1 MEKETTTIDNSKI
14 DYNDNESILKQIFET
29 SKVDN
34 RKFAPI
40 LKKTSG
46 EIIEKF
52 FSDYPNIT
60 DCKMLKNY
68 IIKKMKLI
76 NQIKEIIG
84 NSYEILYVIFDF
96 LSNKN
101 NSPFIYFIDLYINF
115 ITMDVSS
122 EDKNEIIDELK
133 NIFSWFISCG
143 LLTKMTVDY
152 LYQKLA
158 LFQLEKKLTINIFS
172 DFLPLIEIIYGK
184 YYDSSISQNFISKKY
199 IYFNDKETSLIKTNI
214 TKDNPILFN
223 NGFSLILWFYLNDYE
238 ISYNS
243 SLAEIKTDNS
253 GQINIILNENNDI
266 IIKYNN
272 SIILEEEEKIV
283 YKLKPNIWTQLKIV
297 FDLPKLSL
305 FLYQN
310 DTNNETMLFDKKNY
324 IIPSS
329 NEEKEENENINWDN
343 FLKNSIFEISFF
355 KNFTGKIGSILF
367 FNTLNNLENNMVP
380 INSLCGIENKKI
392 NEFIKENKLYGGLYF
407 VLAPS
412 LYLYDQNEFIYSTD
426 RMIGKLPDREEQYS
440 KNQLNLNSILIFHNY
455 TNNIYFLGGC
465 NNFLPLFEIF
475 YKLSLEDFDI
485 NILKNL
491 FNTLF
496 SILETIFSNRIK
508 NALLPLK
515 SELSF
520 FESLQLFMQ
529 KIDSKFY
536 DDNENLLNKLIS
548 IANYYDE
555 LKIKKVIELKEKS
568 GYFTNILF
576 NPVIIMKFNLNLQI
590 KLIKQIGNYQVP
602 IPFEDIN
609 ILLLLLSQK
618 YMNDEIEKNN
628 YSNIL
633 FDYIGKIFE
642 NANVD
647 DSQRENLFL
656 LHKNKNN
663 LYSNNISL
671 SDNIF
676 IQIMKIFI
684 IYLDLGVNK
693 NKYTEAQI
701 KRRKNTVNYFL
712 NSSNNFIECLLN
724 YLSETNIHFK
734 KVIINF
740 LRELTQSYG
749 ELLDQYFAK
758 LAKNKKSKRIKKE
771 EFYDFIKENIA
782 PNYSN
787 EYIKEDDIKSYKNI
801 NSVKDVSIFSLD
813 NKEDNQII
821 DNNLNNKESI
831 ENLQKIYRNKRSK
844 SLDKVQKIKK
854 VIEEKNSGKK
864 LRKDSFSKNF
874 NNQLLL
880 KEYLKKEISKT
891 TEKDLIKIPKIK
903 KLTNEEKIII
913 QNTKFEISFILNNWL
928 VSLISEGE
936 SKNNKILEE
945 SIQNVIDYIVKF
957 ISYSK
962 ELEVIYRTLL
972 LISDQKDRSKK
983 GQKSNNN
990 NIYSKLLKYLSKNEL
1005 FIQILIE
1012 LLINSYIF
1020 KNIKD
1025 NKVDELF
1032 EIISKSKEDSSKNKE
1047 KYLKLIYD
1055 HSKELLLDIYFDE
1068 ENEKRYEI
1076 IIIMYKIIL
1085 KISRGL
1091 EDNID
1096 ETKSNILFKFIKE
1109 FFLDICEIYKKGCQV
1124 EDCVAILSFLI
1135 EYSFLLKTADDYVT
1149 TKYEKIKNKCS
1160 NCFPDFLIFGIIY
1173 ETNISEWSGYDI
1185 YNFIYNNLKTL
1196 FYIEKVF
1203 NHLEMIYKTSHNNN
1217 SNYNK
1222 EKNIFIYDFDLVK
1235 SIVNEVIYNRNKK
1248 DGNIKIKAL
1257 FSSYKYEGYDSN
1269 FPLINIISL
1278 FNSLC
1283 IYLFYSDI
1291 NENKKINIISL
1302 LNDIQNYI
1310 IFLILASC
1318 ILKENDS
1325 FPQQK
1330 TYEQA
1335 QGIIYKNLFFNIKN
1349 IINHLDD
1356 KENHSNYLEIL
1367 HNIFLFLFII
1377 YDIGQKESD
1386 KKKSNN
1392 FFKGMFSKS
1401 IDISKTG
1408 CIQLVQFYM
1417 EHLKKIF
1424 NNDNMELF
1432 KSNKKENKEKAL
1444 QIINDFANEKIIN
1457 NPSLDL
1463 YNISFFRNIA
1473 IKRDNDLKMKLRLLI
1488 TQENEFNTAI
1498 NDYKKLFLKVKGFK
1512 NISNFSTLDETKNN
1526 REEIFKIKRYRKI
1539 KKHLYSF
1546 NNSYSNLSTFYNF
1559 NVDKNKNKYLL
1570 KYKLSNF
1577 LSKDMTRK
1585 ILQPIIDINYYLPNF
1600 RKYHYESNQLYYHS
1614 NEKVYTVD
1622 LEIFS
1627 QPEKPP
1633 ISPSIINQEKS
1644 QYFIEENVCY
1654 IKTTNHIKGK
1664 IFHLD
1669 NAQCPCFYFCMAEL
1683 PSSNEILEKNY
1694 ADYDSLNNS
1703 CFSSLFRTNLNK
1715 RDFYL
1720 YLKIN
1725 FSDIIFIFKR
1735 KYNFRNDSIE
1745 IFTPNHK
1752 SYYFKFKNSEKRDKF
1767 IDHLLTILNKDSSVF
1782 KKLYKPINGIDA
1794 NNKKIILG
1802 YYKDIDNNNEYS
1814 NIINIQNLWK
1824 NNKISTLEYLMWI
1837 NIYGNRSFRDITQFP
1852 VFPWIIDNYET
1863 NTFDDIINNDSF
1875 RNFGLPMGMLA
1886 LNKKG
1891 KERQRNYLSNYIN
1904 MSIDLKKEEIID
1916 FKTNEEEDID
1926 DEDTENDNE
1935 DPNKNYPKIPK
1946 YNYDIN
1952 KLYINPDIEC
1962 EIIPHCFG
1970 SHYSNSMYVSHFLG
1984 RLFPYSITMIE
1995 IQGNGFDCSERLF
2008 LCLDKSFIS
2017 STTEKGD
2024 LRELTPEFYYL
2035 PELFLNI
2042 NQFNFGKV
2050 DVKNFVENVN
2060 YLKEIIEKNN
2070 GNNMIEVQDV
2080 LLPNWCKYNPY
2091 LLILKKRELLENKNK
2106 IDLNPWIDLI
2116 FGITQRGVKAQLI
2129 GNLFFPSSYD
2139 GVIDI
2144 RIKDSDILEDRNNT
2158 EHKLR
2163 YHELGVNPTKVFS
2176 KANIEKDKL
2185 NNNISIINQV
2195 EKPLEYLSGFEGKI
2209 IFLSNIGNNYTNLFI
2224 YFKNHKLKK
2233 ISFDEKLNVNGKY
2246 SIKEDIN
2253 YKDLIYLFN
2262 EEILCKLI
2270 IRYLYKSNMILI
2282 TGFYSS
2288 CLFLINLETNIK
2300 SNNDNLNVINI
2311 ISKVN
2316 KEDQASLKNLG
2327 KGTITS
2333 LEISKDEKYIIYGN
2347 DKGTLVVLENDYK
2360 IFLESNDNKKYLK
2373 VLKIIPSHSRY
2384 IINTISINSD
2394 LNLFADCSYDN
2405 FINIYNLPSCE
2416 IINSIYINNNFK
2428 VDYIWLSAQPL
2439 ASIILYSNKLCQ
2451 FKCYNI
2457 NGHDLNVEQ
2466 NDRSLNEA
2474 LKTKNEREP
2483 ISSPVIFTDGFFI
2496 DYLLYVFGNKYIL
2509 LRKIPLMEIVLKID
2523 FEGND
2528 FISFVNVS
2536 LNKEYI
2542 YAVDNDNKK
2551 VYLIKYKKPNYLELI
2566 NK

>member
-1 MEKETTTIDNSKI
+1 MEKENTPIDISEI
-14 DYNDNESILKQIFET
+14 DYNDNEVILKKIFQT
-29 SKVDN
+29 SKDEN
-34 RKFAPI
+34 RKFVPI
-40 LKKTSG
+40 LLKSSG
-46 EIIEKF
+46 EIIEKIF
-52 FSDYPNIT
+52 TEYPDIS

-68 IIKKMKLI
+68 IIKKIKLV

-84 NSYEILYVIFDF
+84 NSYEILYIIFDF
-96 LSNKN
+96 LSQKN
-101 NSPFIYFIDLYINF
+101 NSPFIYFIDFYINY
-115 ITMDVSS
+115 ITLDINLSS
-122 EDKNEIIDELK
+122 EDKNEIIGELK

-143 LLTKMTVDY
+143 LLNKITVDY
-152 LYQKLA
+152 IYQKLA

-172 DFLPLIEIIYGK
+172 DFLPLLEIIYGK
-184 YYDSSISQNFISKKY
+184 HYDSSIPQNFISKKY

-223 NGFSLILWFYLNDYE
+223 NGFSLILWFYLNEYE
-238 ISYNS
+238 ISPNS
-243 SLAEIKTDNS
+243 SLVEVKTDNS
-253 GQINIILNENNDI
+253 GKIDCILNENNDI

-272 SIILEEEEKIV
+272 SIILDEEEKIT
-283 YKLKPNIWTQLKIV
+283 YNLKPNIWTQLKIV
-297 FDLPKLSL
+297 FNLPKISL
-305 FLYQN
+305 FVFQN
-310 DTNNETMLFDKKNY
+310 NISDEKKLFDKKNY
-324 IIPSS
+324 TIPSS

-343 FLKNSIFEISFF
+343 FLNNSIIEISFF

-392 NEFIKENKLYGGLYF
+392 NEFIKDNKLYGGLYF

-426 RMIGKLPDREEQYS
+426 RIIAKLPDREEQYS
-440 KNQLNLNSILIFHNY
+440 KNQFNLNSILIFHKY
-455 TNNIYFLGGC
+455 INNIYYIGGC
-465 NNFLPLFEIF
+465 NNILPLFEIF
-475 YKLSLEDFDI
+475 YKLSMKDYDI

-496 SILETIFSNRIK
+496 GILEIVFNNRIK

-515 SELSF
+515 NEISF

-536 DDNENLLNKLIS
+536 DNNENLLNKLIS

-555 LKIKKVIELKEKS
+555 LKIKKVIELKENS

-590 KLIKQIGNYQVP
+590 KLIKQISNYQVP

-633 FDYIGKIFE
+633 FNYIGKIFG
-642 NANVD
+642 NVNVD

-663 LYSNNISL
+663 LDSNNISL

-676 IQIMKIFI
+676 IQIMQIFI

-740 LRELTQSYG
+740 LRELSQSYG

-787 EYIKEDDIKSYKNI
+787 DYIKEDDIKSEKNI
-801 NSVKDVSIFSLD
+801 NSEKDVSIFSLD
-813 NKEDNQII
+813 CEEDKQ
-821 DNNLNNKESI
+821 NNKYTI
-831 ENLQKIYRNKRSK
+831 GNLHKIYRSKRSK
-844 SLDKVQKIKK
+844 SLDKIQKVKK
-854 VIEEKNSGKK
+854 ILDEKNPVKK
-864 LRKDSFSKNF
+864 LRKDSFSKYYK
-874 NNQLLL
+874 NQLLL
-880 KEYLKKEISKT
+880 KEYLKKEISEKIKT
-891 TEKDLIKIPKIK
+891 TENDLIKKSK
-903 KLTNEEKIII
+903 VKELTNEEKIII
-913 QNTKFEISFILNNWL
+913 QNTKIEISFILNNWL

-936 SKNNKILEE
+936 KKNNKILEE

-972 LISDQKDRSKK
+972 LISEQKDRSKNN
-983 GQKSNNN
+983 QKSNKN

-1047 KYLKLIYD
+1047 KNLKLIYD

-1068 ENEKRYEI
+1068 GNAKRYEI
-1076 IIIMYKIIL
+1076 ITTIYRIIL
-1085 KISRGL
+1085 KISRGF

-1096 ETKSNILFKFIKE
+1096 EAKSNILFRFIKE
-1109 FFLDICEIYKKGCQV
+1109 FLLDICEKYKKDCQV

-1135 EYSFLLKTADDYVT
+1135 EYSFLLKTADEYVKNT
-1149 TKYEKIKNKCS
+1149 YEQIKNNCS

-1173 ETNISEWSGYDI
+1173 ETKISEWSGYDI
-1185 YNFIYNNLKTL
+1185 YDIIYNNIKSL

-1203 NHLEMIYKTSHNNN
+1203 NHLEMIYKNNHNNN
-1217 SNYNK
+1217 SNFNK
-1222 EKNIFIYDFDLVK
+1222 EKNIFIYDLELVK
-1235 SIVNEVIYNRNKK
+1235 SIVNEAIYNRDKK

-1257 FSSYKYEGYDSN
+1257 FSSYKYEGYDNN

-1283 IYLFYSDI
+1283 LYLFYSDI

-1318 ILKENDS
+1318 ILKESDS
-1325 FPQQK
+1325 FPQK
-1330 TYEQA
+1330 RTYEQA
-1335 QGIIYKNLFFNIKN
+1335 QDIIYKNLLFNIKN

-1356 KENHSNYLEIL
+1356 KENHSNYIEIL

-1377 YDIGQKESD
+1377 YDIGKKESD
-1386 KKKSNN
+1386 KKKNN
-1392 FFKGMFSKS
+1392 NIFKEMFSKS
-1401 IDISKTG
+1401 IDISRAG
-1408 CIQLVQFYM
+1408 CIQLVQFYKGN
-1417 EHLKKIF
+1417 LSNIL
-1424 NNDNMELF
+1424 NNDNMKLF
-1432 KSNKKENKEKAL
+1432 ITNKKENKEKAL
-1444 QIINDFANEKIIN
+1444 QIINDIINAKIIY

-1463 YNISFFRNIA
+1463 FNISFFRNIA
-1473 IKRDNDLKMKLRLLI
+1473 IKRDTDLKMKLRLLI
-1488 TQENEFNTAI
+1488 TQENKFNIAI
-1498 NDYKKLFLKVKGFK
+1498 NNYKKLYLKVKSFK
-1512 NISNFSTLDETKNN
+1512 SNSNYSILDETKKN

-1539 KKHLYSF
+1539 KKNLYSF
-1546 NNSYSNLSTFYNF
+1546 NNSYSNLSTFYINAD
-1559 NVDKNKNKYLL
+1559 NNKNKYLL

-1585 ILQPIIDINYYLPNF
+1585 ILKPIIDINYYLPNF
-1600 RKYHYESNQLYYHS
+1600 RKYHYESNRMYYHS
-1614 NEKVYTVD
+1614 NEKVYSVD
-1622 LEIFS
+1622 LEIFT
-1627 QPEKPP
+1627 PPRGPP
-1633 ISPSIINQEKS
+1633 ISPSINNQEKN

-1654 IKTTNHIKGK
+1654 ISTTNHVKGK
-1664 IFHLD
+1664 IFHID
-1669 NAQCPCFYFCMAEL
+1669 NTQCPCFYFCMAEI
-1683 PSSNEILEKNY
+1683 PSSKEILEKNY
-1694 ADYDSLNNS
+1694 ADYDSLNKS
-1703 CFSSLFRTNLNK
+1703 CFSSLFRNNLNK

-1720 YLKIN
+1720 YLNIS

-1735 KYNFRNDSIE
+1735 KYSFRNDSIE

-1752 SYYFKFKNSEKRDKF
+1752 SHYFKFKNSEKRDKF
-1767 IDHLLTILNKDSSVF
+1767 IEHLLAILNKDSSVF
-1782 KKLYKPINGIDA
+1782 KKLYKPIYSIDE

-1814 NIINIQNLWK
+1814 SIINIQNLWK

-1852 VFPWIIDNYET
+1852 VFPWIIDNYRT
-1863 NTFDDIINNDSF
+1863 NTFEDIINNGSF
-1875 RNFGLPMGMLA
+1875 RNFELPMGMMA
-1886 LNKKG
+1886 LDKKG
-1891 KERQRNYLSNYIN
+1891 KERQRNYIFNYIN
-1904 MSIDLKKEEIID
+1904 MSMDLKNEEIID
-1916 FKTNEEEDID
+1916 FKINEEENIRNI
-1926 DEDTENDNE
+1926 ENDN
-1935 DPNKNYPKIPK
+1935 DNDNPNNNYPKIPK

-1952 KLYINPDIEC
+1952 KLYTNPNIEC
-1962 EIIPHCFG
+1962 ELIPHCF
-1970 SHYSNSMYVSHFLG
+1970 HYSNSMYVSHFLG
-1984 RLFPYSITMIE
+1984 RLFPYSLTMIE
-1995 IQGNGFDCSERLF
+1995 IQGTGFDCSERLF
-2008 LCLDKSFIS
+2008 LCFEKSFLS

-2024 LRELTPEFYYL
+2024 LRELVPEFYYL

-2042 NQFNFGKV
+2042 NEFNFGKI
-2050 DVKNFVENVN
+2050 DIKNFVENVN
-2060 YLKEIIEKNN
+2060 YLNEIIEKNN
-2070 GNNMIEVQDV
+2070 GNNIVEVQDV

-2091 LLILKKRELLENKNK
+2091 LLTLKKRELLENKNK
-2106 IDLNPWIDLI
+2106 IDLNPWIDLV
-2116 FGITQRGVKAQLI
+2116 FGISQRGVKAQLV

-2139 GVIDI
+2139 GVIDL
-2144 RIKDSDILEDRNNT
+2144 RIKDSDILKNRSDT
-2158 EHKLR
+2158 EHKMR

-2176 KANIEKDKL
+2176 KTNIEKDKL
-2185 NNNISIINQV
+2185 INSISIINQV
-2195 EKPLEYLSGFEGKI
+2195 EKPLEYISGFEGKI
-2209 IFLSNIGNNYTNLFI
+2209 IFLSNVGNNYTNLFI
-2224 YFKNHKLKK
+2224 YYKNHKPKK
-2233 ISFDEKLNVNGKY
+2233 ISFDEKQISNGKY
-2246 SIKEDIN
+2246 TIKEDTHF
-2253 YKDLIYLFN
+2253 KDLIYLFN

-2282 TGFYSS
+2282 TGFYSG
-2288 CLFLINLETNIK
+2288 CLFLICLETNIK

-2311 ISKVN
+2311 ISKVS
-2316 KEDQASLKNLG
+2316 KEDQALLKNFG
-2327 KGTITS
+2327 KGVITS

-2347 DKGTLVVLENDYK
+2347 DKGTLVALENDHK
-2360 IFLESNDNKKYLK
+2360 IFLENNENKKYLK
-2373 VLKIIPSHSRY
+2373 VLKIIPSHSRH
-2384 IINTISINSD
+2384 IINAISISSD

-2405 FINIYNLPSCE
+2405 FINIYSLPKCE
-2416 IINSIYINNNFK
+2416 RINSIYINNNFK

-2466 NDRSLNEA
+2466 NDKSLQNE

-2483 ISSPVIFTDGFFI
+2483 IFSPIIFTDGFFI
-2496 DYLLYVFGNKYIL
+2496 DYLLYVFGNKFIL
-2509 LRKIPLMEIVLKID
+2509 LRKMPLMEIVFKLD
-2523 FEGND
+2523 FEGNE
-2528 FISFVNVS
+2528 FISLVNVS
-2536 LNKEYI
+2536 LSKEYI
-2542 YAVDNDNKK
+2542 YAVDNNNKK
-2551 VYLIKYKKPNYLELI
+2551 VYLIKYKKPNNNEQI